1 MDMNTYQA
9 LANRTD
15 QHPLAPGSKPA
26 GPEILVPL
34 LGLAG
39 EAGGLLS
46 EYKKYLRDG
55 ESHRLFTER
64 VAEELGDLLWYVA
77 NVATKF
83 GLPLA
88 EVAAR
93 NVEKCRDRW
102 EEPEAP
108 APETPGRRPLFDERY
123 PPHEQLP
130 RRFVF
135 VIKKAE
141 QDGRV
146 GVRVYI
152 DGVEVETKLSDLS
165 DNAYEDDGYR
175 FHDVFHLA
183 YAAIL
188 GWSPII
194 RSGLKRKRKSNSKTD
209 EVEDGGRATAI
220 EEGVSALVFSYAAEH
235 NFLDGAEGVGYE
247 LLRVVKSMTAHLEVS
262 RASARD
268 WERAIVRGFE
278 VWRAVKAQG
287 GGAILAD
294 LVAGTIELVEDPIVV
309 SA

>member
-1 MDMNTYQA
+1 MNVYQET
-9 LANRTD
+9 ANRTD
-15 QHPLAPGSKPA
+15 QHPLAAGTKPT
-26 GPEILVPL
+26 GPEVMVPL

-39 EAGGLLS
+39 EAGGLLT

-83 GLPLA
+83 GLTLSD
-88 EVAAR
+88 VAVG

-102 EEPEAP
+102 GEVP
-108 APETPGRRPLFDERY
+108 AAALRDRRVLFDDRND
-123 PPHEQLP
+123 HREQLP

-135 VIKKAE
+135 AIKKAAR
-141 QDGRV
+141 DGRV
-146 GVRVYI
+146 GIRVFI
-152 DGVEVETKLSDLS
+152 DGAEVETDLDELS

-183 YAAIL
+183 YAAVL

-194 RSGLKRKRKSNSKTD
+194 RSGLKRKRKSNHKTD
-209 EVEDGGRATAI
+209 EVEDGGRAKAI
-220 EEGVSALVFSYAAEH
+220 EEGVSALVFTYAAEH
-235 NFLDGAEGVGYE
+235 NFLDGAEGVSYDV
-247 LLRVVKSMTAHLEVS
+247 LRVVKSMTAHLEVA

-268 WERAIVRGFE
+268 WERAIVRGYE
-278 VWRAVKAQG
+278 VWRAVKARG

-294 LVAGTIELVEDPIVV
+294 LEAGTIELVENPIVV
-309 SA
+309 PA